1 MFLAFFC
8 ANTRHV
14 WSWSF
19 ENRWLTGTI
28 VPVTFIRLLL
38 FLGIWRYVNITQDS
52 TTTQHMDVCSK
63 PRTQQLALCTV
74 VKVIWWMQTVKVR
87 KADQAFVAGVSYAER
102 DNSCHPMCQ
111 AVSIHSCL
119 GWFFVKCVVT
129 IRSVLWLSCWRA
141 SVFWSQL
148 LCFSWSHLTMS
159 LGLQGP
165 DPWNYGSS

>member
-52 TTTQHMDVCSK
+52 TTTQHKDVCSK
-63 PRTQQLALCTV
+63 PKNTAIST
-74 VKVIWWMQTVKVR
+74 MQGSQGDLVN
-87 KADQAFVAGVSYAER
+87 ADCKS
-102 DNSCHPMCQ
+102 
-111 AVSIHSCL
+111 
-119 GWFFVKCVVT
+119 
-129 IRSVLWLSCWRA
+129 
-141 SVFWSQL
+141 
-148 LCFSWSHLTMS
+148 
-159 LGLQGP
+159 
-165 DPWNYGSS
+165 